1 MLHVITTF
9 LHAHCSWIILW
20 QEGPVANASMEG
32 ACLEAENLTKGRFN
46 GTCTATFTSV
56 FKGLSAQVQ
65 LKIRDPDSC
74 IMLFVVITA

>member
-1 MLHVITTF
+1 
-9 LHAHCSWIILW
+9 
-20 QEGPVANASMEG
+20 MEG

-65 LKIRDPDSC
+65 LKIQDPDTC
-74 IMLFVVITA
+74 ITVGCCHVCMSHCPSVPL

>member
-1 MLHVITTF
+1 MPHVITAF
-9 LHAHCSWIILW
+9 MLAHCSWIILW
-20 QEGPVANASMEG
+20 QEGSAANASMEG

-65 LKIRDPDSC
+65 LK
-74 IMLFVVITA
+74 T